1 MKVVVGGG
9 QHDDAESRLELAGR
23 ELLRPGAKNHAHKK
37 KERTNQMYL
46 IDSYQFETLY
56 KILSSTSEVDVKT
69 KHNSKQMTRKKNKTE
84 QNKTKR
90 LQ

>member
-1 MKVVVGGG
+1 
-9 QHDDAESRLELAGR
+9 
-23 ELLRPGAKNHAHKK
+23 
-37 KERTNQMYL
+37 MYL

-90 LQ
+90 LQWIHTNSIHDTNINFPFIGDAEKHLNFILQ